1 MMLFIFEKT
10 VIKKTLNNNGK
21 LLESRRKITIF
32 VEF

>member
-1 MMLFIFEKT
+1 MLFLFEKA